1 MSEFE
6 SVNELGAT
14 RRRLEQE
21 RIELIEKLRLVH
33 IRLDATNRR
42 SAELKRSALRFANHS
57 PSNPCRCSGPSWKPH
72 DADCALWKVAA
83 TNNKEDRDWC
93 ADCGANFRGHPEASP
108 TQHMFT
114 TAAGLQA
121 RRKAEATI
129 ADVLRARK
137 EAEAPA

>member
-1 MSEFE
+1 MSLLE

-21 RIELIEKLRLVH
+21 RAELMEKLRLVH

-72 DADCALWKVAA
+72 DADCALWK
-83 TNNKEDRDWC
+83 
-93 ADCGANFRGHPEASP
+93 
-108 TQHMFT
+108 
-114 TAAGLQA
+114 
-121 RRKAEATI
+121 
-129 ADVLRARK
+129 
-137 EAEAPA
+137 AEAPA